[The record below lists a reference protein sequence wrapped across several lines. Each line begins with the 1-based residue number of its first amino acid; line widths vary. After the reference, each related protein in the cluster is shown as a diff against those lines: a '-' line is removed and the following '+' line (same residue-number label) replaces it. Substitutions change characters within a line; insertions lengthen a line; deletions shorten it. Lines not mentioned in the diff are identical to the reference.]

1 MVRSRILALAM
12 AIEMLFIRKTAFLR
26 SIPLL
31 KKIHRGIT
39 ARVYLHDSEADPG
52 LLLQVDFETP
62 FFHLP
67 VEIDETQMGIHEK
80 TGAFQPGSFRFFDWH
95 SGLHIEGMI
104 FCKNER
110 NTVVDGKQ
118 TTLASGFS
126 YLIASPPPN
135 VGILGLRIAEGIP
148 GSIRFLWRN
157 ALVTMQFDPGYWML
171 EKTDEGYR
179 VLAIRDD
186 ALLQLIVSLSEIG
199 GKEEALRKEAIQQLW
214 EWVEFHG
221 GSMDPELRMLDL
233 LCHIREEAIQQ
244 LWEWVEFHGGSMD
257 PELRMLDLLC
267 HIRDWGPVGKP
278 ELYPGLG
285 EILERLQVRGRE
297 KILFEF
303 FADNWGIR
311 DNRNGRLLAI
321 GLLEQLGTDAA
332 GAALWELLRYARNR
346 TSDPEELALIQG
358 AAQRISPTFGQ
369 NSEKKAPEHPRAH
382 HLRPLSTE

>member
-39 ARVYLHDSEADPG
+39 ARIYLHDSEADPG

-62 FFHLP
+62 FLHLP
-67 VEIDETQMGIHEK
+67 VEIDETQIGIHEN
-80 TGAFQPGSFRFFDWH
+80 TGAFHPESFRFFDWH
-95 SGLHIEGMI
+95 SGLHIGGMI
-104 FCKNER
+104 FGQSER
-110 NTVVDGKQ
+110 NAIVDGKQ

-135 VGILGLRIAEGIP
+135 MGILGLRIAEGIP

-214 EWVEFHG
+214 EWVEFHR
-221 GSMDPELRMLDL
+221 GSMDL
-233 LCHIREEAIQQ
+233 
-244 LWEWVEFHGGSMD
+244 
-257 PELRMLDLLC
+257 ELRMLDLLC

-285 EILERLQVRGRE
+285 EVLERLQVRRKE

-369 NSEKKAPEHPRAH
+369 DSEEKAPEQPRAR
-382 HLRPLSTE
+382 HLQPLSTE